1 MIPTSCEILQTRPI
15 CNILIMEAVSINAT
29 MYNKNNYDNTDY
41 YRMVEQDYNHYSL
54 DCDGTYDVQMD
65 YRYS

>member
-1 MIPTSCEILQTRPI
+1 
-15 CNILIMEAVSINAT
+15 MEAVSINAT
-29 MYNKNNYDNTDY
+29 IYDKNNYDNTDY

-54 DCDGTYDVQMD
+54 NCDGTYDAQTD